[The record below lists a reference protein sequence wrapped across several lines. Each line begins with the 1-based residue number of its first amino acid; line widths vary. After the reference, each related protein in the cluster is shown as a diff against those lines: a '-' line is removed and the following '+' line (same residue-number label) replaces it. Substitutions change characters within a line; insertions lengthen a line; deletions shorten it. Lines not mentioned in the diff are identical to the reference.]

1 MASMSRFSLQYSEMA
16 GKPASK
22 GWGPWRVFVWT
33 LLFASLGMWAWTLL
47 A

>member
-1 MASMSRFSLQYSEMA
+1 MSRFSIPYRAPEN
-16 GKPASK
+16 KPPGK

-33 LLFASLGMWAWTLL
+33 LLFASLGLWAWTIIT